1 MKKLTSSI
9 VTLVAALII
18 VSGMATLSS
27 CKKKV
32 EAPVVAE
39 WETFQDPVYGFEIE
53 YPKGWLRNTDPK
65 RTLLYSTQVVSDKF
79 YEVYT
84 QGSTVINEEQGGVE
98 VQLSSESFKSAGVG
112 DLEAYKAVTLKNYD
126 ALSLGGEASAA
137 MGKKSGVEYSF
148 KVKVGK
154 NTVLQGKKIVVEHD
168 SAFYTLS
175 ISGFN
180 EYFDA
185 YKPIF
190 DRIIASIKLPKPK
203 PSYADPNAA
212 SKPSPDV
219 TKFANDFVEFMHPD
233 NFDATPAKEKKGG
246 SLFALKVQG
255 LRQDCTIDFDVFP
268 TKTDKGE
275 VKFEKFF
282 EENKSKFNPKS
293 TATAKIDGQ
302 DAKVLLA
309 SPTKDIDRKVFFV
322 AKGERIYRIILT
334 WYKPMAA
341 DFQPAFENVIASM
354 KLK

>member
-9 VTLVAALII
+9 VSLLAVVMI
-18 VSGMATLSS
+18 VTGIATISS

-32 EAPVVAE
+32 EAPTVAE
-39 WETFQDPVYGFEIE
+39 WETFQDPVYGFEIQ

-65 RTLLYSTQVVSDKF
+65 RTLIYSAQVVADKF

-84 QGSTVINEEQGGVE
+84 QGSTSINDEQGGVE
-98 VQLSSESFKSAGVG
+98 IQLSSESFKNAGVG
-112 DLEAYKAVTLKNYD
+112 DLEAYKAVTLKNYE
-126 ALSLGGEASAA
+126 ALSLGNETPATL
-137 MGKKSGVEYSF
+137 GKETGVEFSF

-154 NTVLQGKKIVVEHD
+154 NTSLQGKKIVVAHD

-175 ISGFN
+175 VSGFN

-190 DRIIASIKLPKPK
+190 DQIIASVKLPKPK
-203 PSYADPNAA
+203 PSYSDPNAA
-212 SKPSPDV
+212 SKPSKEVD
-219 TKFANDFVEFMHPD
+219 KFANDFVEFMYPN
-233 NFDATPAKEKKGG
+233 NFEVTPAKDKKGG

-268 TKTDKGE
+268 TKTDKGD

-293 TATAKIDGQ
+293 SSTAKVDGQ
-302 DAKVLLA
+302 DAKVLIA
-309 SPTKDIDRKVFFV
+309 SPSKDIERKVYFV
-322 AKGERIYRIILT
+322 AKGEKIYRIILT
-334 WYKPMAA
+334 WYKPMTT
-341 DFQPAFENVIASM
+341 DFQPAFENVITSM